1 MRELLGEIKESKLPL
16 KGHCQL
22 IVKKHK
28 QDEIVSVGRPEVEVE
43 AVPVDLRLR
52 VNDQVLWHNDDQGV
66 LGLARPPLGQGR
78 VGLGVVREEHLT
90 EEGQDHLGLAATH
103 L

>member
-28 QDEIVSVGRPEVEVE
+28 QDEIVLVGRPEVEVE

-66 LGLARPPLGQGR
+66 LGLARTPLGQGR

-90 EEGQDHLGLAATH
+90 GRSGH
-103 L
+103 